1 MSWRLHVVSS
11 SFDTITVGTDI
22 TTSVIETI
30 RKWMPT
36 YLQEIELQLGR
47 ERGLIPPPRF
57 YTTRN
62 KFMSYPEEQ
71 LPLCVV
77 VSPGLTDA
85 PTKDGDGC
93 YNGWYGVGVGFV
105 AQARDDVTADF
116 LAKVYAADARA
127 ILLQHQDMGGGTAGT
142 EWIDEIYDDD
152 IAEDENR
159 TLKASYV
166 LFRIY
171 VENIVNSYGGPVGPI
186 PNPDTQPGSDWGTV
200 ETVETEV
207 VIERG

>member
-1 MSWRLHVVSS
+1 MSDSI
-11 SFDTITVGTDI
+11 FDPISVGTDI
-22 TTSVIETI
+22 TTAVIDTL

-47 ERGLIPPPRF
+47 QRGLIPPPRF

-62 KFMSYPEEQ
+62 RFINYPEEQ

-77 VSPGLTDA
+77 VSPGLTEA
-85 PTKDGDGC
+85 PTKTGDGC
-93 YNGWYGVGVGFV
+93 YSGWYGLGVGFV

-116 LAKVYAADARA
+116 LAKVYAAAARA
-127 ILLQHQDMGGGTAGT
+127 ILLQNQDMGGGVAGT
-142 EWIDEIYDDD
+142 EWIDEIYDDE
-152 IAEDENR
+152 ITGDENR

-166 LFRIY
+166 LFRVY
-171 VENIVNSYGGPVGPI
+171 VENIVNALAGPI
-186 PNPDTQPGSDWGTV
+186 SPNADPDTQPGSDWGTV

>member
-1 MSWRLHVVSS
+1 MSS
-11 SFDTITVGTDI
+11 SVFDTISVGTNI
-22 TTSVIETI
+22 TTAVIDTI

-47 ERGLIPPPRF
+47 VRGEIPPPRY

-62 KFMSYPEEQ
+62 RFINYPEEQ

-77 VSPGLTDA
+77 VSPGLTEA
-85 PTKDGDGC
+85 PTKDGDGS
-93 YNGWYGVGVGFV
+93 YNGWYGVGTGFV
-105 AQARDDVTADF
+105 VSARDDVTADF
-116 LAKVYAADARA
+116 LSKVYAAAGRA
-127 ILLQHQDMGGGTAGT
+127 ILLQHQDMGGGVAGT

-152 IAEDENR
+152 IADDDNR

-166 LFRIY
+166 LFRVY
-171 VENIVNSYGGPVGPI
+171 VENIVNAYAGPLSPVPD
-186 PNPDTQPGSDWGTV
+186 PDTQPGSDWGTV